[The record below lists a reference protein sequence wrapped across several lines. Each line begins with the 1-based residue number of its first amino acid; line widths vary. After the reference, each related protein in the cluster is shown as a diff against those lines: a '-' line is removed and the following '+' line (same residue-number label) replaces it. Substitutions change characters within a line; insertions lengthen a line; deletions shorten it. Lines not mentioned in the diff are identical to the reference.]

1 MPVVPAMRFEGL
13 GATSYSAGAA
23 TYGTAAAGQIIGGG
37 GTIRTNLINA
47 APSLTGTGFS
57 IAAALGS
64 SFAKAAIPIVGPAIA
79 GATIALSLWQ
89 NRKGPYQKTA
99 TTEIVN
105 EAEPILQDNMRGYLE
120 GPRTAEAQAWALK
133 NFDDIW
139 AQVVALC
146 GKAEMG
152 EPGRRC
158 ISERQRG
165 GSAPWCPTSTGCDW
179 FILYRDPIANAAP
192 VSSGADPASPGD
204 AAVSDVIDPII
215 KNLSGGGSNSLLL
228 VAGVGLLA
236 VALLWGDK

>member
-1 MPVVPAMRFEGL
+1 MRFEGL
-13 GATSYSAGAA
+13 GASPSYTAGAV
-23 TYGTAAAGQIIGGG
+23 TYGTTAAGQIAAGGG
-37 GTIRTNLINA
+37 SIRQNLISA

-57 IAAALGS
+57 LAAALGS

-79 GATIALSLWQ
+79 GATVALALWQ
-89 NRKGPYQKTA
+89 ARKGPYQKTA

-179 FILYRDPIANAAP
+179 FVLYRDPIAAAAP
-192 VSSGADPASPGD
+192 VSAGVDPSTPGD
-204 AAVSDVIDPII
+204 QAISDVLDPIVR
-215 KNLSGGGSNSLLL
+215 NLSAGGPNSMLLIGG
-228 VAGVGLLA
+228 AALLA
-236 VALLWGDK
+236 VAFFWGDK